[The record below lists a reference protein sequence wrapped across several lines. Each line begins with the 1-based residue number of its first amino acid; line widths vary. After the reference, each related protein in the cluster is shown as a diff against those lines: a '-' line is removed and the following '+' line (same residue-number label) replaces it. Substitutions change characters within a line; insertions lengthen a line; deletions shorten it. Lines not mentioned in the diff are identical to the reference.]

1 MRAALHIVLV
11 LLAVPVTIGLSEFTF
26 IELMKNLPLDV
37 TGAPIL
43 RASMWAHF
51 AITGIMTFAVSKLL
65 AHHLPWLP
73 VVYFG
78 GVLGLYIFFMLS
90 TGNPTLFTLQYML
103 PVVGG
108 FAIWGWLFRK
118 RIWSQSSGS

>member
-1 MRAALHIVLV
+1 MRASLHIVLV

-65 AHHLPWLP
+65 AHHLP
-73 VVYFG
+73 VTC
-78 GVLGLYIFFMLS
+78 GVLWRRARAVYLLY
-90 TGNPTLFTLQYML
+90 
-103 PVVGG
+103 
-108 FAIWGWLFRK
+108 A
-118 RIWSQSSGS
+118 